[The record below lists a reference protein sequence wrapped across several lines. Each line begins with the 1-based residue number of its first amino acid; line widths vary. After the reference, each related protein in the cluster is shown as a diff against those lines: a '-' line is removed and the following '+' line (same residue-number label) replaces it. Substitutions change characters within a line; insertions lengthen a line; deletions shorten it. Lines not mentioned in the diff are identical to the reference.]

1 LCGVHYRTF
10 PSIKK
15 TSSVRFS
22 FGTKEHI
29 VSSSDSEQHV
39 ADRSLDIEELSKDKR
54 LNKLLNSIVSE
65 VSLYRDKKPNELLN
79 SIVSEVRL
87 YAEDQIRHI
96 RKLTEI
102 GLALS
107 AEKNISKLF
116 EMIVDEARELSDA
129 DAGTLYILDK
139 YDKQLG
145 FEILQNDSMNT
156 RMGGT
161 SGQEVPLP
169 NVPLYVDGKPNHA
182 NVSSYAALT
191 GEIVNI
197 PDVYEA
203 EGFDFTGP
211 RNYDKNTGYRS
222 KSMLV
227 IPMKNHENVI
237 IGVLQLLN
245 AQDLETKEVIPF
257 SDEYVSLIASLA
269 SQAAVALTNT
279 QLIQE
284 LNNLFYAFIKSIA
297 TAIDEKSP
305 YTGGH
310 INRVVDLTMMI
321 AEKINDTHQGHFK
334 SVFFNTDEI
343 EELRMAAWMH
353 DVGKITTP
361 EYVVDKATKLETIV
375 DRIHLIET
383 RFNLIAKSIEND
395 FLRRKLEIMKKENPS
410 ESEATRIDDE
420 LEKEIQRLAEDLE
433 FIKTSNNPGEFMA
446 EEKQDRIKA
455 ISEKTYLFEDNAYP
469 YLTKNEVE
477 NLCIQKGTLN
487 GAEREV
493 VENHALMT
501 LKILE
506 QLPFPR
512 KYSMVPEYA
521 SSHHE
526 KLDGSGYPRSLS
538 SQDLPLQSRIM
549 AVADIFDALTAKDR
563 PYKKPMKLSQVKKIM
578 EFMRKDGHIDSDIY
592 DLFVSSGLIFE
603 YAKKEMNP
611 EQFDE

>member
-1 LCGVHYRTF
+1 M
-10 PSIKK
+10 
-15 TSSVRFS
+15 
-22 FGTKEHI
+22 
-29 VSSSDSEQHV
+29 SSSNPEPQVD
-39 ADRSLDIEELSKDKR
+39 DRSVDIEALSKDKR

-65 VSLYRDKKPNELLN
+65 VTLVKGEKHNKLID
-79 SIVSEVRL
+79 SIISEVKR
-87 YAEDQIRHI
+87 YAEDQI
-96 RKLTEI
+96 KLLRQLTDI

-107 AEKNISKLF
+107 AEKNISKLL

-139 YDKQLG
+139 DEKQLR

-161 SGQEVPLP
+161 SGITVTLP
-169 NVPLYVDGKPNHA
+169 NVPLYTNGEPNHA

-197 PDVYEA
+197 PDVYKA

-211 RNYDKNTGYRS
+211 RNYDRNTGYRS

-227 IPMKNHENVI
+227 IPMKNHENEI

-245 AQDLETKEVIPF
+245 AQDLDAKEVIPF
-257 SDEYVSLIASLA
+257 SEEYVGLVASLA

-321 AEKINDTHQGHFK
+321 AEKINEVQQGNFK
-334 SVFFNTDEI
+334 NVFFNVDEF

-361 EYVVDKATKLETIV
+361 EYVVDKATKLETIF
-375 DRIHLIET
+375 DRINLVDT
-383 RFNLIAKSIEND
+383 RFNLIAKSIENEY
-395 FLRRKLEIMKKENPS
+395 LKRKLEAVTGRS
-410 ESEATRIDDE
+410 ATESEIARIDEE
-420 LEKEIQRLAEDLE
+420 LENALKTLAEDLE

-446 EEKQDRIKA
+446 EEKQDRIRT
-455 ISEKTYLFEDNAYP
+455 ISKKTYRLGNQTYP
-469 YLTKNEVE
+469 YLTTDEAE

-487 GAEREV
+487 GAERGV

-501 LKILE
+501 LKILQ

-512 KYSMVPEYA
+512 KYAMVPEYA

-526 KLDGSGYPRSLS
+526 KLDGSGYPRRLS
-538 SQDLPLQSRIM
+538 SKDLPLQSRIM

-563 PYKKPMKLSQVKKIM
+563 PYKKPMKLSKVKQIM
-578 EFMRKDGHIDSDIY
+578 EFMKKDGHIDSNIY
-592 DLFVSSGLIFE
+592 DLFVSSGLILE

-611 EQFDE
+611 EQIDEPLPSD